1 MARTNAA
8 LVEAIIDV
16 ESGIDL
22 DPFINAANSLV
33 TQESTGD
40 SVDTEYPESQLIM
53 IETWLAAHFY
63 CMYDPRAVEEKAGDV
78 RARYETKIERGLDLS
93 KYGQMAMM
101 LDYQGG
107 LSGLNDAIKNG
118 NAGNKVGALWLGT
131 LPEDID

>member
-22 DPFINAANSLV
+22 TPFIDAANSMV
-33 TQESTGD
+33 TYLCTGD
-40 SVDTEYPESQLIM
+40 QVDSEYPESQLIM

-63 CMYDPRAVEEKAGDV
+63 CMYDPRASEEKAGDV

-93 KYGQMAMM
+93 KYGQMAMQ
-101 LDYQGG
+101 LDYQGS
-107 LSGLNDAIKNG
+107 LSANNEAIKNG
-118 NAGNKVGALWLGT
+118 NAGNTVGVTWLGT
-131 LPEDID
+131 PPEDID